1 MLYFLPDVNRVVLK
15 LTHYRLGRP
24 ESADMIIGE
33 PYMLKLAAFADEID
47 PDIDQQIRVCRQ
59 NGVSYFELRGASNKN
74 VLDFD
79 QSLKQEI
86 RAKLRAAGMGVA
98 SIGSP
103 IGKVKINEPWEPH
116 FEKFKTAVAMA
127 EFFDAPFVR
136 IFSYFHAQE
145 NGDWAPW
152 RDEILSRMRAK
163 VDYIKDKNVVLI
175 LENESHIYG
184 DTGQR
189 ALDLL
194 RTINHPKFR
203 AAFDFANFVQVGDYP
218 EKVWPEIRPFVVHFH
233 IKDAL
238 RSNKKNVP
246 AGQGDGHI
254 PSILADAYAGGYR
267 GFLSL
272 EPHLKYAG
280 PSHGQTDEALFNVA
294 VEALKTIC
302 AQKKIPLAGV
312 V

>member
-1 MLYFLPDVNRVVLK
+1 
-15 LTHYRLGRP
+15 
-24 ESADMIIGE
+24 
-33 PYMLKLAAFADEID
+33 MLKLAAFADEIG
-47 PDIDQQIRVCRQ
+47 PDIDHQIRVCRE
-59 NGVSYFELRGASNKN
+59 NSVTHFELRGANNKN

-79 QSLKQEI
+79 ESLKREI
-86 RAKLRAAGMGVA
+86 RAKLKAAGMGVA
-98 SIGSP
+98 CIGSP
-103 IGKVKINEPWEPH
+103 IGKVKIDEPWEPH
-116 FEKFKTAVAMA
+116 FEKFKVAVSLALY
-127 EFFDAPFVR
+127 FDAPFVR
-136 IFSYFHAQE
+136 IFSYFHPQE
-145 NGDWAPW
+145 NGDWTPW
-152 RDEILSRMRAK
+152 RDEIIRRMRAK
-163 VDYIKDKNVVLI
+163 LEYIKDKNVILV

-218 EKVWPEIRPFVVHFH
+218 EKIWPEIRPYVVHFH

-238 RSNKKNVP
+238 RINKKNVP
-246 AGQGDGHI
+246 AGQGQGQI
-254 PSILADAYAGGYR
+254 PSIVADAYANGYR

-280 PSHGQTDEALFNVA
+280 PSHGETDESLFKVA
-294 VEALKTIC
+294 ADALKGIC
-302 AQKKIPLAGV
+302 ARQSIPLAGV